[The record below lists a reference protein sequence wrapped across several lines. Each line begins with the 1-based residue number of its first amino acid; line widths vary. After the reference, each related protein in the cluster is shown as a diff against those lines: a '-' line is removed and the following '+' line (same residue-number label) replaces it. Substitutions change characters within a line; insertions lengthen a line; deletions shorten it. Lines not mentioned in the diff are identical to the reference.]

1 MVLMRALVKVS
12 SRFALILALLA
23 ASLDVAR
30 LMPVA
35 RAVSISVNDFSDSP
49 AGTPE
54 NCLGTG
60 VCTLR
65 AAIQAANS
73 DPDSSVITLPPGT
86 YTLTQTASIAFTTP
100 ITVIGSGAGLTV
112 IDRSN
117 TAGQD
122 FQIVG
127 ARVSLSGL
135 TIRNSGDGRIGLWI
149 RSAAT
154 VTLGEAAISANRGL
168 GILNDGSTL
177 ILDRALISG
186 NADGGVRSIG
196 LAPSVVISNTTLS
209 NNFNGPGLDVQSG
222 EASLNNVTISENTDI
237 VPGAGLRVAGG
248 ATLTVRNSI
257 VANNV
262 NSAGGDQPD
271 CSGSINSQG
280 YNLIGNSSG
289 CSGLAATDQINVDAR
304 LSALRDNGG
313 RTATHALNINSPALD
328 SGDPATCQ
336 PHDQRGVW
344 RPQGARCD
352 IGAFEMAYAS
362 LTQAAFTV
370 SDAAATAIISA
381 TVANRVPFGLTVNY
395 ATSGGSARPGV
406 DYTEV
411 SNALILSDNNRPV
424 TFTIP
429 ITGSPLYTG
438 DRTFNVALSV
448 PPGAGLGMPGSATVT
463 IVDSQPPPQT
473 LFASGTYTA
482 LKSAGAVTA
491 LVTLNTV
498 SGVTATVNYA
508 TVNGTA
514 LAWVDFAPAGG
525 TLVFPPGQITQ
536 PVTIT
541 LINMGFYTG
550 DKTFSLALSQPVSA
564 TLGAPGSATIELV
577 DNNPRRVFLPIVTRG
592 PDFYSSPCETEPNNL
607 ASQANGP
614 LPSGRSVCGNY
625 NGVNVR
631 DDDYF
636 YFESRNVG
644 PIRVKV
650 DNAISGLQVQLF
662 YQSTANFV
670 GFSASPPFEILYPAG
685 APGRYYARVVMPSG
699 YSGGTYTLTVT
710 YP

>member
-1 MVLMRALVKVS
+1 MRALVKVS
-12 SRFALILALLA
+12 FRFTLIDASHLTPVVQA
-23 ASLDVAR
+23 A
-30 LMPVA
+30 
-35 RAVSISVNDFSDSP
+35 SISVNDFSDTP

-73 DPDSSVITLPPGT
+73 DPDASVITLPPGT
-86 YTLTQTASIAFTTP
+86 YTLTQTTSIAFTTP

-117 TAGQD
+117 TANQD

-127 ARVSLSGL
+127 TRVSLSGL
-135 TIRNSGDGRIGLWI
+135 TIRNSGDGRIGLWV
-149 RSAAT
+149 RLAAN
-154 VTLGEAAISANRGL
+154 VTLSEAAISANRGL

-186 NADGGVRSIG
+186 NADGGVRSTG
-196 LAPSVVISNTTLS
+196 MAPFVVISNTTLS
-209 NNFNGPGLDVQSG
+209 NNFNGPGLDVQAG
-222 EASLNNVTISENTDI
+222 EAELNNVTISENTDT

-248 ATLTVRNSI
+248 VTVTVRNSI
-257 VANNV
+257 VANNF
-262 NSAGGDQPD
+262 NSAGGTQPD
-271 CSGSINSQG
+271 CNGNINSRG
-280 YNLIGNSSG
+280 YNLIGNSGG
-289 CSGLAATDQINVDAR
+289 CSGWVATDQVNVDAR
-304 LSALRDNGG
+304 LGVLRDNGG
-313 RTATHALNINSPALD
+313 RTATHALDINSPALNN
-328 SGDPATCQ
+328 GDPATCR
-336 PHDQRGVW
+336 PNDQRGVW

-370 SDAAATAIISA
+370 SDAAATAMISA

-395 ATSGGSARPGV
+395 ATSGGTARPGV

-411 SNALILSDNNRPV
+411 SNSLTLSDNNRPV

-429 ITGSPLYTG
+429 ITGNPLYTG
-438 DRTFNVALSV
+438 DLTFNVALSV
-448 PPGAGLGMPGSATVT
+448 PPGAGLGTPSAATVT

-473 LFASGTYTA
+473 RFASGTYTT

-491 LVTLNTV
+491 LVTLNTA

-514 LAWVDFAPAGG
+514 LAGVDFAPTGG
-525 TLVFPPGQITQ
+525 ALVFPPGQTTR

-541 LINMGFYTG
+541 LLNPGFYTG

-564 TLGAPGSATIELV
+564 TLGAPASATIELV
-577 DNNPRRVFLPIVTRG
+577 DDNPRRVFLPIVTRG
-592 PDFYSSPCETEPNNL
+592 PDFYSRPCETEPNNVV
-607 ASQANGP
+607 SEANGP
-614 LPSGRSVCGNY
+614 LQSGRSVCGNY

-636 YFESRNVG
+636 YFESRNSG
-644 PIRVKV
+644 PIRVKL

-662 YQSTANFV
+662 YQSTANFI
-670 GFSASPPFEILYPAG
+670 GFSASPPFEILYPTG
-685 APGRYYARVVMPSG
+685 APGRYYVRVVMPSG
-699 YSGGTYTLTVT
+699 YVGGTYSLTVT